1 MSFELTGT
9 LVKKY
14 EIQEISSKFRKRD
27 FVLEK
32 KETNSGFDFTDYI
45 KFQLTQDKC
54 SILDPFEE
62 GDVLKVDFNL
72 RGRKW
77 EKNGEITYFTNL
89 EAWKIEK
96 VSSTGDN
103 NDSVRSDESFPGL
116 DDAPFPEEKDS
127 QESSNSQQEFDDD
140 LPF

>member
-1 MSFELTGT
+1 MSYELSGT

-14 EIQEISSKFRKRD
+14 DTQEISNKFRKRD

-32 KETNSGFDFTDYI
+32 KETNNGFEFTDYI

-54 SILDPFEE
+54 SVLDPFQE
-62 GDVLKVDFNL
+62 GDIVNVSFNL

-96 VSSTGDN
+96 VSSSQFENQPEPDQ
-103 NDSVRSDESFPGL
+103 SFPGL
-116 DDAPFPEEKDS
+116 DDAPLPDENNTS
-127 QESSNSQQEFDDD
+127 QGQQDIDDD

>member
-14 EIQEISSKFRKRD
+14 DTKDISDKFKKRD

-32 KETNSGFDFTDYI
+32 KEVTNGFEFTDYI
-45 KFQLTQDKC
+45 KFQLVRDKC
-54 SILDPFEE
+54 SVIDPFNE
-62 GDVLKVDFNL
+62 GDILKVNFNL

-96 VSSTGDN
+96 LTSSQ
-103 NDSVRSDESFPGL
+103 SDEAFKNDDSFPGL
-116 DDAPFPEEKDS
+116 DDAPASDENQLNQGADS
-127 QESSNSQQEFDDD
+127 QGIDDD